1 MTDAFLAA
9 SVLGITV
16 SLSLAKPR
24 LRGFRFDHAA
34 AAVLGAL
41 LVGFLG
47 LVTPAQ
53 IGAAL
58 ASLAE
63 PIATIVSLMVVTLV
77 AERAG
82 VFQVVAAWLVRAAGG
97 DCRQLLALLFFVGAG
112 VGMVFTN
119 DAAILI
125 FTPLVVRLVAEIS
138 DETWTDAQ
146 KMPFY
151 FAVLY
156 VANLVGALVIS
167 NPINIVVASLFDI
180 GFVTYAAWML
190 LPALGALAATY
201 LGLLWA
207 FGRDLPKKYRIPA
220 EGSAPRPAAR
230 AAGGCLVAL
239 LVAFFAANAIGL
251 PIWAVA
257 AAGAAAMLVGFGLAG
272 VARPTAVLRGVGWD
286 AVVFLAGIFVVAT
299 AVRQVGLTAR
309 IGEGLAA
316 SAGGD
321 PAWLLAATS
330 FTAAGLSAVLNNHP
344 TAGLM
349 ALAIKDMAVPEG
361 LRAALA
367 YAALIGGDL
376 GPKMLPIGSLA
387 ALLWVRM
394 LHDRG
399 VRVSYRLMVKVGV
412 PITLFAVAVA
422 TLALIAEYR
431 LQS

>member
-1 MTDAFLAA
+1 VTDAFLAA